1 MPYFWPSARGRP
13 KNLEKYVIHRLFH
26 TLCETVSR
34 DYRVRVEG
42 LAGKM
47 SSLAR
52 ETYPQIGYS
61 TEPAPI
67 IR

>member
-1 MPYFWPSARGRP
+1 M
-13 KNLEKYVIHRLFH
+13 
-26 TLCETVSR
+26 CETVSR

-42 LAGKM
+42 LAGEM

>member
-1 MPYFWPSARGRP
+1 
-13 KNLEKYVIHRLFH
+13 
-26 TLCETVSR
+26 
-34 DYRVRVEG
+34 
-42 LAGKM
+42 LAGEM